1 MSHKSPPGRPKGE
14 YRSAQREGNHT
25 AALGIHGIGVCAA
38 GLSDW
43 ALTRSVL
50 LGETDC
56 EAASLGKLD
65 IPDLPVTERR
75 RVNATSRLAI
85 HAALQ
90 ATAHLPTAARA
101 RVPSIFASADGDGA
115 ILASTLEALAQQPAT
130 MSPTLFHNSVF
141 NAPAG
146 YWTIASGANG
156 PSITVSAGTATFAAG
171 MIEAGVEIAS
181 GGAPVLFIAFDMT
194 FPESLRSFGV
204 EGEAFACALLLG
216 PESPAPA
223 WGRIEHWE
231 RPARRTSPSALPPAL
246 APRFRGNAAA
256 AALPLLAAIAART
269 PTAIAVPYHDG
280 DCLEL
285 RYTP

>member
-1 MSHKSPPGRPKGE
+1 MTRI
-14 YRSAQREGNHT
+14 
-25 AALGIHGIGVCAA
+25 GIRAIGVLAPGLEGWACARDVLA
-38 GLSDW
+38 GRRAFEPGEVRPPPSP
-43 ALTRSVL
+43 L
-50 LGETDC
+50 LPP
-56 EAASLGKLD
+56 A
-65 IPDLPVTERR
+65 ERR
-75 RVNATSRLAI
+75 RLNANSAWALAVASEALDAAGDVDRGRLACVF
-85 HAALQ
+85 
-90 ATAHLPTAARA
+90 AT
-101 RVPSIFASADGDGA
+101 ADGDGEVLA
-115 ILASTLEALAQQPAT
+115 QSLDVLASRPLAL
-130 MSPTLFHNSVF
+130 SPTLFHNSVF

-269 PTAIAVPYHDG
+269 PTGIAVPYHDG

>member
-1 MSHKSPPGRPKGE
+1 MNPTTP
-14 YRSAQREGNHT
+14 
-25 AALGIHGIGVCAA
+25 LGIHGIGVCAT
-38 GLSDW
+38 GLPHW
-43 ALTRSVL
+43 ALTQSVL
-50 LGETDC
+50 SGDAACGNEPLGR
-56 EAASLGKLD
+56 LD

-90 ATAHLPTAARA
+90 AVAHLPADARA
-101 RVPSIFASADGDGA
+101 RLPSIFASADGDGA

-171 MIEAGVEIAS
+171 MIEAGVEIVS

-216 PESPAPA
+216 PLSSTAPA

-231 RPARRTSPSALPPAL
+231 RPTLRASPSAVPPAL
-246 APRFRGNAAA
+246 AARFRGNAAA
-256 AALPLLAAIAART
+256 AALPLLAAVAKRT
-269 PTAIAVPYHDG
+269 PTLVAVPYHDG
-280 DCLEL
+280 DYLEL
-285 RYTP
+285 AYTP